1 MVIANYIR
9 TTSQGA
15 NWYEVAVNQMTEDLL
30 QYFQERAMRKPDYC
44 KITDDT
50 ISWCTS
56 FEWADKLSLS
66 TFVSKEGNLCL
77 KCDPI
82 LSSEERRKQV
92 EDKKKEYPTTKVKA
106 VSTPI
111 QVDLDDL
118 PDFDA

>member
-1 MVIANYIR
+1 MVIATYIR

-15 NWYEVAVNQMTEDLL
+15 NWYEAPVSQMTSDLL
-30 QYFQERAMRKPDYC
+30 EYFQGRATREPDYT

-66 TFVSKEGNLCL
+66 TFISSAGKLCL

-82 LSSEERRKQV
+82 LSAEERRKQV
-92 EDKKKEYPTTKVKA
+92 EEKKKDHPTTKVKA
-106 VSTPI
+106 VSAPI